1 MQTVTMNLLFDDID
15 VLETVG
21 DPSAVDVAGIAH
33 DSRRVVPGDLFCCVP
48 GLVSDGHAYA
58 AEAVERGAVGVLCEH
73 FIPELIGGTV
83 AQARV
88 APGTM
93 RPVMAR
99 LAATFYRF
107 PARELLMVGVTGTNG
122 KTTVTQLLGDLLS
135 AAGRPTNVLGTL
147 SGARTTPEATEVE
160 RVLAGVRD
168 RQQSDG
174 LPHAVA
180 MEVSSHALVQAR
192 VDGIHFDVAVFTN
205 LSHDHLDYHGTM
217 EQYFDAKAELF
228 TPSHALR
235 GVVYADDAWGRRL
248 LAQARIPMVPVHHAD
263 AEDVV
268 LRPGHTEF
276 TWRGHRITT
285 PLTGAVNVDNAL
297 LAAEAALALGLS
309 PEEIAQAMGHLS
321 AVAGRLQ
328 VIAVPDGGAGGRSDP
343 GGDAVGDRPRFT
355 VLVDYAHTPAGLEIV
370 LGEARTLAPGG
381 RVVCVF
387 GCGGDRDRAKR
398 PVMGGVAV
406 RDSDL
411 AVLTSDNPRSEDPE
425 SIIDEVLAG
434 IDGGRDNPGV
444 VVDPDRCAAIRRA
457 LDAATPGDIVVI
469 AGKGHEAY
477 QEIAGERLPFD
488 DAGEA
493 REALAARFSSDPS
506 TWVPNDETRAA
517 PSPVASHETSDPP
530 EPSLE
535 PSPEQ
540 SSEPA
545 SEPWPKGSSGPSSP
559 NPSGAAS
566 RSAAKS

>member
-1 MQTVTMNLLFDDID
+1 VSGACNAVGSIMRTVPMNLLFDDIE

-21 DPSAVDVAGIAH
+21 DRSAVEVGGIAH

-58 AEAVERGAVGVLCEH
+58 AEAVGRGAVGVLCEH
-73 FIPELIGGTV
+73 FIPELLGGSV

-99 LAATFYRF
+99 LAATFYGF
-107 PARELLMVGVTGTNG
+107 PARELLMIGVTGTNG

-147 SGARTTPEATEVE
+147 AGARTTPEATELE

-168 RQQSDG
+168 RQHSDG
-174 LPHAVA
+174 LRHAVA

-192 VDGIHFDVAVFTN
+192 VEGIHFDVAVFTN
-205 LSHDHLDYHGTM
+205 LSHDHLDYHDTM
-217 EQYFDAKAELF
+217 EQYFAAKAELF
-228 TPSHALR
+228 APGRALC
-235 GVVYADDAWGRRL
+235 GVVYADDPWGRRL
-248 LAQARIPMVPVHHAD
+248 LAQARIPMVTVHHTDAAD
-263 AEDVV
+263 IV

-297 LAAEAALALGLS
+297 LAAEAALALDLA
-309 PEEIAQAMGHLS
+309 PEEIARAMGHLS
-321 AVAGRLQ
+321 PVPGRLQ
-328 VIAVPDGGAGGRSDP
+328 VIATPDGGASGRP
-343 GGDAVGDRPRFT
+343 GPSGAAVGERPPFT

-370 LGEARTLAPGG
+370 LGEARSLAPGG

-406 RDSDL
+406 RDSTL
-411 AVLTSDNPRSEDPE
+411 AFLTSDNPRSEDPE
-425 SIIDEVLAG
+425 AIIDDVLG
-434 IDGGRDNPGV
+434 GMEGGRANPRV
-444 VVDPDRCAAIRRA
+444 VVEPDRRAAIRRA
-457 LDAATPGDIVVI
+457 LDAAKPGDIVVI
-469 AGKGHEAY
+469 AGKGHETY
-477 QEIAGERLPFD
+477 QEIAGQRMPFD

-493 REALAARFSSDPS
+493 RKALATRFASDPGTWVSSD
-506 TWVPNDETRAA
+506 VAGAA
-517 PSPVASHETSDPP
+517 PTPT
-530 EPSLE
+530 
-535 PSPEQ
+535 
-540 SSEPA
+540 
-545 SEPWPKGSSGPSSP
+545 PSSS

-566 RSAAKS
+566 SSAKG